1 MLLIPAKR
9 TLRIL
14 GVILAASALLFY
26 IFNGRI
32 LSWFSNGSTP
42 DRLGV
47 NNTGRRIQIS
57 VLNGCSVPG
66 IAMKVTDY
74 LRSLGY
80 DVVEIGNYET
90 STLTRSMVI
99 DWIDDIT
106 AAKKIADAINIS
118 PTRIIRKKNNRE
130 LVDFSVVLG
139 KDYRQLNPLR
149 QSGLAPRL
157 VRLQSDSPGRSGD
170 LSQ

>member
-1 MLLIPAKR
+1 M
-9 TLRIL
+9 
-14 GVILAASALLFY
+14 ILAASALLFY

-32 LSWFSNGSTP
+32 LSWFSNGSAP

-47 NNTGRRIQIS
+47 NDTGRRIQIS
-57 VLNGCSVPG
+57 VLNGCSAPG
-66 IAMKVTDY
+66 IAMKVTDH

-99 DWIDDIT
+99 DWIDDMT

-130 LVDFSVVLG
+130 LVDFSVVVG

-149 QSGLAPRL
+149 QRGLAPRL
-157 VRLQSDSPGRSGD
+157 VRLKSDSPGRSGD